1 MFRTLLLAAVLVISA
16 PVQAE
21 SMTSNDY
28 LNIASSEMT
37 THNVQMEN
45 NDQQTSLEVLD
56 LDIAR
61 R

>member
-28 LNIASSEMT
+28 LNIASIEMR
-37 THNVQMEN
+37 THEVQMQN

>member
-1 MFRTLLLAAVLVISA
+1 MFRTLLLAAALVISA

-28 LNIASSEMT
+28 LNIANSDIT
-37 THNVQMEN
+37 TREAQMQN
-45 NDQQTSLEVLD
+45 NDQQMFLEVLD

>member
-1 MFRTLLLAAVLVISA
+1 MFRTLLLAAALVISA

-37 THNVQMEN
+37 THNVQKEN
-45 NDQQTSLEVLD
+45 NDQQTSLEALD